1 MASVSSSP
9 PPPVDEAE
17 RLRVLA
23 SYDVLDTPPEAEL
36 DELVQLASSICGVPV
51 ALVSLIDE
59 SRQWFKAKV
68 GVTAEQTPRDV
79 AFCAHAIAEAAP
91 GLFTVRDARQDPRF
105 AGNPLV
111 TGDPHVVFYAG
122 APLVVEGGAKLG
134 TLCVI
139 DTKPHEL
146 TPEQARALET
156 LSRVVVRHL
165 ELRRVS
171 IERQKL
177 LEEARI
183 AQQVAERANRSMDEF
198 LATVSHELRTP
209 LNAMLGWTR
218 LLRGDRLPEAARPK
232 ALETIERNATAQA
245 QLIEDLLD
253 VSRIISGKM
262 HVDALPLELPAV
274 IDSAL
279 DAVRPAAHAKGIR
292 LELDLDPAASHVIGD
307 AGRLQQ
313 VVWNLLSNAVK
324 FTPEGGAITVRLARS
339 AAKKTSGADGVDAVQ
354 LRVTDSGIGLEPDM
368 VDVIFER
375 FRQADGTITR
385 AHGGLGLGLAIAKT
399 IVELHGGRIE
409 ASSPGKGKGASFV
422 VHLPAPPAV
431 TAPLAHPPTGMDDHL
446 ALTYPP
452 HLRGLRVLVVDDE
465 EDARELLSM
474 VLESCG
480 VVVTAARSVDE
491 ALAAV
496 DREVPAIVVS
506 DIGMPGQDGYG
517 FARQLRE
524 REPERG
530 GRIPAVAVT
539 AYARAED
546 RTRALLAGF
555 TSHVPKPIEPA
566 ELIAVIASLT
576 APRTAPS

>member
-1 MASVSSSP
+1 ML
-9 PPPVDEAE
+9 E
-17 RLRVLA
+17 
-23 SYDVLDTPPEAEL
+23 SYDILDTPPEAEL

-51 ALVSLIDE
+51 ALVSLVDE
-59 SRQWFKAKV
+59 TRQWFKAKV
-68 GVTAEQTPRDV
+68 GLAAQETPRDV

-91 GLFTVRDARQDPRF
+91 GVFTVRDARQDPRF
-105 AGNPLV
+105 AANPLV

-139 DTKPHEL
+139 DSRPHEL
-146 TPEQARALET
+146 TPEQERALET

-171 IERQKL
+171 TERQKL

-183 AQQVAERANRSMDEF
+183 AQEVAERANRAMDEF

-262 HVDALPLELPAV
+262 HVDALPLELPSV

-279 DAVRPAAHAKGIR
+279 DAVRPAAHAKAIR
-292 LELDLDPAASHVIGD
+292 FELDLDPAASHVIGD

-324 FTPEGGAITVRLARS
+324 FTPEGGSVTVRLARS
-339 AAKKTSGADGVDAVQ
+339 GAGTTSNADAVDAVE
-354 LRVTDSGIGLEPDM
+354 LRVTDSGMGLEPDM

-375 FRQADGTITR
+375 FRQADGAITR
-385 AHGGLGLGLAIAKT
+385 AQGGLGLGLAIAKT
-399 IVELHGGRIE
+399 IVELHGGRIH
-409 ASSPGKGKGASFV
+409 ASSPGTGKGASFV
-422 VHLPAPPAV
+422 VHLPAPPV
-431 TAPLAHPPTGMDDHL
+431 TIASLSHAKAGMDDPL
-446 ALTYPP
+446 AITYPP

-465 EDARELLSM
+465 EDARDLLSM
-474 VLESCG
+474 VLDSCG
-480 VVVTAARSVDE
+480 VVVTAASSVDE
-491 ALAAV
+491 ALAAL

-517 FARQLRE
+517 FARQLRA

-555 TSHVPKPIEPA
+555 TSHVPKPIEPS